1 VTTIRRKE
9 NDTEVHRR
17 DHTTGEGRHGGRS
30 ISGDG
35 NLNVKHAFPKEMGGA
50 GDGTNPEQ
58 LLGAGWSACFRGA
71 LDRAASRQGIELR
84 NVDVTAEISLFA
96 EGDNFWLGA
105 VLRAQAAGVDLVTLA
120 NLMDDA
126 HLLCP
131 YSKATRG
138 NIEVQL
144 VANAA

>member
-1 VTTIRRKE
+1 MTPKYTAV
-9 NDTEVHRR
+9 VV
-17 DHTTGEGRHGGRS
+17 TTGEGRHGGRS

-35 NLNVKHAFPKEMGGA
+35 NLNVKHAFPKELGGA

-71 LDRAASRQGIELR
+71 LDRAASRQGIKLF

-96 EGDNFWLGA
+96 EGDNFWLGV
-105 VLRAQAAGVDLVTLA
+105 VLRAQTGDVDRATLSR
-120 NLMDDA
+120 LMDDA
-126 HLLCP
+126 HQLCP

-138 NIEVQL
+138 NVEVEL
-144 VANAA
+144 VAEAA